1 MDGDDGF
8 ASVCFAGVYDAIY
21 ADPAFLA
28 VQLAFLEGAF
38 ADRSGPILDAGCGTG
53 RHLVPLCKRGH
64 RVVGVDISPA
74 MLGVARASLTETG
87 SDGSLVR
94 GDLRSLPFGPVF
106 GGILCLDSP
115 LALIVEDDDLTAALA
130 ALHRSLRSGGVL
142 VAEIFDY
149 VGTLGVEP
157 IASWTGSFPA
167 PRGQIAIRESHRF
180 ARAAGIWEMTQEFS
194 VRRAA
199 RQESF
204 AITHRLRV
212 RSADAYAAALEAAGF
227 RVEELLAF
235 YPGTP
240 AESLSEQRM
249 IFLARRS

>member
-1 MDGDDGF
+1 MDGDTGF

-28 VQLAFLEGAF
+28 AQLTFLEGAF
-38 ADRSGPILDAGCGTG
+38 SGVSGPLLDAGCGTG
-53 RHLVPLCKRGH
+53 RHLVPLYARDY

-74 MLGVARASLTETG
+74 MLGVARASLTQAG
-87 SDGSLVR
+87 LAGALVR

-115 LALIVEDDDLTAALA
+115 LALILGEDGLAAALA
-130 ALHRSLRSGGVL
+130 ALHRSLRPGGVL
-142 VAEIFDY
+142 VAEVFDY
-149 VGTLGVEP
+149 LGTLGAEL
-157 IASWTGSFPA
+157 IAPWTGSFPA

-180 ARAAGIWEMTQEFS
+180 DRSAGIWEMTQEFS

-199 RQESF
+199 RKGSF
-204 AITHRLRV
+204 AITHRLRI

-240 AESLSEQRM
+240 AESLSEQHI
-249 IFLARRS
+249 IFVARRS